1 MAKILVVDDEQ
12 VLVKGIK
19 FNLEHEG
26 YQVEA
31 GYDGEQAV
39 ELAREGGF
47 DLIILD
53 LMMPKIDGYD
63 LLEYI
68 RPTGTPSIFVTA
80 KDAVSERV
88 RGLHSGADD
97 YIVKP
102 FAPAELT
109 ARVEAVLRR
118 TGRATVQY
126 SLWGFTVDTAACR
139 VTRAGQE
146 IKLTRKEYELLLLLL
161 RVYPKKE
168 LQDSTPT
175 QLNEKL
181 DALWDDVLALQN
193 DDPVTVSG
201 KPAEPAPQQ
210 NGLLSRLLPG
220 IRPAGPNHLK
230 VAFVHERT
238 PEISAWTSQ
247 HEFGRT
253 QLDAVFPG

>member
-1 MAKILVVDDEQ
+1 MLPILIVDDEPAIAALISR
-12 VLVKGIK
+12 VLTA
-19 FNLEHEG
+19 
-26 YQVEA
+26 A
-31 GYDGEQAV
+31 GYTCQAV
-39 ELAREGGF
+39 TSSEKAA
-47 DLIILD
+47 DLIEQNRYDLVLLD
-53 LMMPKIDGYD
+53 VMMPKIDGYD

-126 SLWGFTVDTAACR
+126 SLWGCTVDTAACR

-161 RVYPKKE
+161 RGRGTALYRDYLYETLWGDDMSLDTRTLDTHITRLRK
-168 LQDSTPT
+168 
-175 QLNEKL
+175 KL
-181 DALWDDVLALQN
+181 DLGD
-193 DDPVTVSG
+193 
-201 KPAEPAPQQ
+201 
-210 NGLLSRLLPG
+210 RL
-220 IRPAGPNHLK
+220 H
-230 VAFVHERT
+230 
-238 PEISAWTSQ
+238 
-247 HEFGRT
+247 
-253 QLDAVFPG
+253 AVRQVGYMLEKE

>member
-1 MAKILVVDDEQ
+1 MLPILIVDDEPAIAALISR
-12 VLVKGIK
+12 VLTA
-19 FNLEHEG
+19 
-26 YQVEA
+26 A
-31 GYDGEQAV
+31 GYTCQAV
-39 ELAREGGF
+39 TSSEKAA
-47 DLIILD
+47 DLIEQNRYDLVLLD
-53 LMMPKIDGYD
+53 VMMPKIDGYD

-126 SLWGFTVDTAACR
+126 SLWGCTVDTAACR

-161 RVYPKKE
+161 RGRGMALYRDYLYETLWGDDMSLDTRTLDTHITRLRK
-168 LQDSTPT
+168 
-175 QLNEKL
+175 KL
-181 DALWDDVLALQN
+181 DLGDKL
-193 DDPVTVSG
+193 
-201 KPAEPAPQQ
+201 
-210 NGLLSRLLPG
+210 
-220 IRPAGPNHLK
+220 H
-230 VAFVHERT
+230 
-238 PEISAWTSQ
+238 
-247 HEFGRT
+247 
-253 QLDAVFPG
+253 AVRQVGYMLEKE

>member
-1 MAKILVVDDEQ
+1 MLPILIVDDEPAIAALIRR
-12 VLVKGIK
+12 VLTA
-19 FNLEHEG
+19 
-26 YQVEA
+26 A
-31 GYDGEQAV
+31 GYTCQAV
-39 ELAREGGF
+39 TSSEKAA
-47 DLIILD
+47 DLIQQNRYDLVLLD
-53 LMMPKIDGYD
+53 VMMPKIDGYD

-126 SLWGFTVDTAACR
+126 SLWGCTVDTAACR

-161 RVYPKKE
+161 RGRGTALYRDYLYETLWGDDMSLDTRTLDTHITRLRK
-168 LQDSTPT
+168 
-175 QLNEKL
+175 KL
-181 DALWDDVLALQN
+181 DLGDKL
-193 DDPVTVSG
+193 
-201 KPAEPAPQQ
+201 
-210 NGLLSRLLPG
+210 
-220 IRPAGPNHLK
+220 H
-230 VAFVHERT
+230 
-238 PEISAWTSQ
+238 
-247 HEFGRT
+247 
-253 QLDAVFPG
+253 AVRQVGYMLEKE

>member
-1 MAKILVVDDEQ
+1 MLPILIVDDEPAIAALINR
-12 VLVKGIK
+12 VLTA
-19 FNLEHEG
+19 
-26 YQVEA
+26 A
-31 GYDGEQAV
+31 GYTCQAV
-39 ELAREGGF
+39 TSSEKAA
-47 DLIILD
+47 DLIEQNRYDLVLLD
-53 LMMPKIDGYD
+53 VMMPKIDGYD

-126 SLWGFTVDTAACR
+126 SLWGCTVDTAACR

-161 RVYPKKE
+161 RGRGTALYRDYLYETLWGDDMSLDTRTLDTHITRLRKK
-168 LQDSTPT
+168 
-175 QLNEKL
+175 LNLGDKLHAVRQVGYMLEK
-181 DALWDDVLALQN
+181 
-193 DDPVTVSG
+193 
-201 KPAEPAPQQ
+201 E
-210 NGLLSRLLPG
+210 
-220 IRPAGPNHLK
+220 
-230 VAFVHERT
+230 
-238 PEISAWTSQ
+238 
-247 HEFGRT
+247 
-253 QLDAVFPG
+253 

>member
-1 MAKILVVDDEQ
+1 MLPILIVDDEPAIAALISR
-12 VLVKGIK
+12 VLTA
-19 FNLEHEG
+19 
-26 YQVEA
+26 A
-31 GYDGEQAV
+31 GYICQAV
-39 ELAREGGF
+39 TSSEKAA
-47 DLIILD
+47 DLIEQNRYDLVLLD
-53 LMMPKIDGYD
+53 VMMPKIDGYD

-126 SLWGFTVDTAACR
+126 PLWGCTVDTAACR

-161 RVYPKKE
+161 RGRGMALYRDYLYETLWGDDMSLDTRTLDTHITRLRK
-168 LQDSTPT
+168 
-175 QLNEKL
+175 KL
-181 DALWDDVLALQN
+181 DLGDKL
-193 DDPVTVSG
+193 
-201 KPAEPAPQQ
+201 
-210 NGLLSRLLPG
+210 
-220 IRPAGPNHLK
+220 H
-230 VAFVHERT
+230 
-238 PEISAWTSQ
+238 
-247 HEFGRT
+247 
-253 QLDAVFPG
+253 AVRQVGYMLEKE

>member
-1 MAKILVVDDEQ
+1 MLPILIVDDEPAIAALISR
-12 VLVKGIK
+12 VLTA
-19 FNLEHEG
+19 
-26 YQVEA
+26 A
-31 GYDGEQAV
+31 GYTCQAV
-39 ELAREGGF
+39 TSSEKAA
-47 DLIILD
+47 DLIQQNRYDLVLLD
-53 LMMPKIDGYD
+53 VMMPKSDGYD

-126 SLWGFTVDTAACR
+126 SLWGCTVDTAACR

-161 RVYPKKE
+161 RGRGTALYRDYLYETLWGDDMSLDTRTLDTHITRLRK
-168 LQDSTPT
+168 
-175 QLNEKL
+175 KL
-181 DALWDDVLALQN
+181 DLGDKL
-193 DDPVTVSG
+193 
-201 KPAEPAPQQ
+201 
-210 NGLLSRLLPG
+210 
-220 IRPAGPNHLK
+220 H
-230 VAFVHERT
+230 
-238 PEISAWTSQ
+238 
-247 HEFGRT
+247 
-253 QLDAVFPG
+253 AVRQVGYMLEKE

>member
-1 MAKILVVDDEQ
+1 MLPILIVDDEPAIAALISR
-12 VLVKGIK
+12 VLTA
-19 FNLEHEG
+19 
-26 YQVEA
+26 A
-31 GYDGEQAV
+31 GYTCQAV
-39 ELAREGGF
+39 TSSEKAAYLIQQNRY
-47 DLIILD
+47 DLVLLD
-53 LMMPKIDGYD
+53 VMMPKIDGYD

-126 SLWGFTVDTAACR
+126 SLWGCTVDTAACR

-161 RVYPKKE
+161 RGRGTALYRDYLYETLWGDDMSLDTRTLDTHITRLRK
-168 LQDSTPT
+168 
-175 QLNEKL
+175 KL
-181 DALWDDVLALQN
+181 DLGDKLHAVRQVGYML
-193 DDPVTVSG
+193 
-201 KPAEPAPQQ
+201 
-210 NGLLSRLLPG
+210 
-220 IRPAGPNHLK
+220 
-230 VAFVHERT
+230 
-238 PEISAWTSQ
+238 EI
-247 HEFGRT
+247 E
-253 QLDAVFPG
+253 

>member
-1 MAKILVVDDEQ
+1 MLPIFIVDDEPAIAALISR
-12 VLVKGIK
+12 VLTA
-19 FNLEHEG
+19 
-26 YQVEA
+26 A
-31 GYDGEQAV
+31 GYTCQAV
-39 ELAREGGF
+39 TSSEKAA
-47 DLIILD
+47 DLIEQNRYDLVLLD
-53 LMMPKIDGYD
+53 VMMPKIDGYD

-126 SLWGFTVDTAACR
+126 SLWGCTVDTAACR

-161 RVYPKKE
+161 RGRGTALYRDYLYETLWGDDMSLDTRTLDTHITRLRK
-168 LQDSTPT
+168 
-175 QLNEKL
+175 KL
-181 DALWDDVLALQN
+181 DLGDKL
-193 DDPVTVSG
+193 
-201 KPAEPAPQQ
+201 
-210 NGLLSRLLPG
+210 
-220 IRPAGPNHLK
+220 H
-230 VAFVHERT
+230 
-238 PEISAWTSQ
+238 
-247 HEFGRT
+247 
-253 QLDAVFPG
+253 AVRQVGYMLEKE

>member
-1 MAKILVVDDEQ
+1 MLPILIVDDEPAIAALISR
-12 VLVKGIK
+12 VLTA
-19 FNLEHEG
+19 
-26 YQVEA
+26 A
-31 GYDGEQAV
+31 GYACQAV
-39 ELAREGGF
+39 TSSEKAA
-47 DLIILD
+47 DLIEQNRYDLVLLD
-53 LMMPKIDGYD
+53 VMMPKIDGYD

-126 SLWGFTVDTAACR
+126 SLWGCTVDTAACR

-161 RVYPKKE
+161 RGRGTALYRDYLYETLWGDDMSLDTRTLDTHITRLRKK
-168 LQDSTPT
+168 
-175 QLNEKL
+175 LNLGDKLHAVRQVGYMLEK
-181 DALWDDVLALQN
+181 
-193 DDPVTVSG
+193 
-201 KPAEPAPQQ
+201 E
-210 NGLLSRLLPG
+210 
-220 IRPAGPNHLK
+220 
-230 VAFVHERT
+230 
-238 PEISAWTSQ
+238 
-247 HEFGRT
+247 
-253 QLDAVFPG
+253 

>member
-1 MAKILVVDDEQ
+1 MLPILIVDDEPAIAALISR
-12 VLVKGIK
+12 VLTA
-19 FNLEHEG
+19 
-26 YQVEA
+26 A
-31 GYDGEQAV
+31 GYTCQAV
-39 ELAREGGF
+39 TSSEKAA
-47 DLIILD
+47 DLIEQNRYDLVLLD
-53 LMMPKIDGYD
+53 VMMPKIDGYD

-126 SLWGFTVDTAACR
+126 SLWGCTVDTAACR

-161 RVYPKKE
+161 RGRGTALYRDYLYE
-168 LQDSTPT
+168 TLWGDDMSLDTRT
-175 QLNEKL
+175 LDTHITRLRRKL
-181 DALWDDVLALQN
+181 DLGDKL
-193 DDPVTVSG
+193 
-201 KPAEPAPQQ
+201 
-210 NGLLSRLLPG
+210 
-220 IRPAGPNHLK
+220 H
-230 VAFVHERT
+230 
-238 PEISAWTSQ
+238 
-247 HEFGRT
+247 
-253 QLDAVFPG
+253 AVRQVGYMLEKE

>member
-1 MAKILVVDDEQ
+1 MLPILIVDDEPAIAALISR
-12 VLVKGIK
+12 VLTA
-19 FNLEHEG
+19 
-26 YQVEA
+26 A
-31 GYDGEQAV
+31 GYICQAV
-39 ELAREGGF
+39 TSSEKAA
-47 DLIILD
+47 DLIEQNRYDLVLLD
-53 LMMPKIDGYD
+53 VMMPKIDGYD

-126 SLWGFTVDTAACR
+126 SLWGCTVDTAACR

-161 RVYPKKE
+161 RGRGTALYRDYLYETLWGDDMSLDTRTLDTHITRLRK
-168 LQDSTPT
+168 
-175 QLNEKL
+175 KL
-181 DALWDDVLALQN
+181 DLGDKL
-193 DDPVTVSG
+193 
-201 KPAEPAPQQ
+201 
-210 NGLLSRLLPG
+210 
-220 IRPAGPNHLK
+220 H
-230 VAFVHERT
+230 
-238 PEISAWTSQ
+238 
-247 HEFGRT
+247 
-253 QLDAVFPG
+253 AVRQVGYMLEKE

>member
-1 MAKILVVDDEQ
+1 MLPILIVDDEPAIAALISR
-12 VLVKGIK
+12 VLTA
-19 FNLEHEG
+19 
-26 YQVEA
+26 A
-31 GYDGEQAV
+31 GYTCQAV
-39 ELAREGGF
+39 TSSEKAA
-47 DLIILD
+47 DLIQQNCYDLVLLD
-53 LMMPKIDGYD
+53 VMMPKIDGYD

-126 SLWGFTVDTAACR
+126 SLWGCTVDTAACR

-161 RVYPKKE
+161 RGRGTALYRDYLYETLWGDDMSLDTRTLDTHITRLRK
-168 LQDSTPT
+168 
-175 QLNEKL
+175 KL
-181 DALWDDVLALQN
+181 DLGDKL
-193 DDPVTVSG
+193 
-201 KPAEPAPQQ
+201 
-210 NGLLSRLLPG
+210 
-220 IRPAGPNHLK
+220 H
-230 VAFVHERT
+230 
-238 PEISAWTSQ
+238 
-247 HEFGRT
+247 
-253 QLDAVFPG
+253 AVRQVGYMLEKE

>member
-1 MAKILVVDDEQ
+1 MLPILIVDDESAIAALISR
-12 VLVKGIK
+12 VLTA
-19 FNLEHEG
+19 
-26 YQVEA
+26 A
-31 GYDGEQAV
+31 GYTCQAV
-39 ELAREGGF
+39 TSSEKAA
-47 DLIILD
+47 DLIQQNRYDLVLLD
-53 LMMPKIDGYD
+53 VMMPKIDGYD

-126 SLWGFTVDTAACR
+126 SLWGCTVDTAACR

-161 RVYPKKE
+161 RGRGTALYRDYLYETLWGDDMSLDTRTLDTHITRLRK
-168 LQDSTPT
+168 
-175 QLNEKL
+175 KL
-181 DALWDDVLALQN
+181 DLGDKL
-193 DDPVTVSG
+193 
-201 KPAEPAPQQ
+201 
-210 NGLLSRLLPG
+210 
-220 IRPAGPNHLK
+220 H
-230 VAFVHERT
+230 
-238 PEISAWTSQ
+238 
-247 HEFGRT
+247 
-253 QLDAVFPG
+253 AVRQVGYMLEKE

>member
-1 MAKILVVDDEQ
+1 MLPILIVDDEPAIAALISR
-12 VLVKGIK
+12 VLTA
-19 FNLEHEG
+19 
-26 YQVEA
+26 A
-31 GYDGEQAV
+31 GYTCQAV
-39 ELAREGGF
+39 TSSEKAA
-47 DLIILD
+47 DLIQQNRYDVVLLD
-53 LMMPKIDGYD
+53 VMMPKIDGYD

-126 SLWGFTVDTAACR
+126 SLWGCTVDTAACR

-161 RVYPKKE
+161 RGRGTALYRDYLYETLWGDDMSLDTRTLDTHITRLRK
-168 LQDSTPT
+168 
-175 QLNEKL
+175 KL
-181 DALWDDVLALQN
+181 DLGDKL
-193 DDPVTVSG
+193 
-201 KPAEPAPQQ
+201 
-210 NGLLSRLLPG
+210 
-220 IRPAGPNHLK
+220 H
-230 VAFVHERT
+230 
-238 PEISAWTSQ
+238 
-247 HEFGRT
+247 
-253 QLDAVFPG
+253 AVRQVGYMLEKE

>member
-1 MAKILVVDDEQ
+1 MLPILIVDDEPAIAALISR
-12 VLVKGIK
+12 VLTA
-19 FNLEHEG
+19 
-26 YQVEA
+26 A
-31 GYDGEQAV
+31 GYTCQAV
-39 ELAREGGF
+39 TSSEKAA
-47 DLIILD
+47 DLIEQNRYD
-53 LMMPKIDGYD
+53 LVLLEVMMPKIDGYD

-126 SLWGFTVDTAACR
+126 SLWGCTVDTAACR

-161 RVYPKKE
+161 RGRGTALYRDYLYETLWGDDMSLDTRTLDTHITRLRK
-168 LQDSTPT
+168 
-175 QLNEKL
+175 KL
-181 DALWDDVLALQN
+181 DLGDKL
-193 DDPVTVSG
+193 
-201 KPAEPAPQQ
+201 
-210 NGLLSRLLPG
+210 
-220 IRPAGPNHLK
+220 H
-230 VAFVHERT
+230 
-238 PEISAWTSQ
+238 
-247 HEFGRT
+247 
-253 QLDAVFPG
+253 AVRQVGYMLEKE

>member
-1 MAKILVVDDEQ
+1 MLPILIVDDEPAIAALISR
-12 VLVKGIK
+12 VLTA
-19 FNLEHEG
+19 
-26 YQVEA
+26 A
-31 GYDGEQAV
+31 GYTCQAV
-39 ELAREGGF
+39 TSSEKAA
-47 DLIILD
+47 DLIQQNRYDLVLLD
-53 LMMPKIDGYD
+53 VMMPKIDGYD

-126 SLWGFTVDTAACR
+126 SLWGCTVDTAACR

-161 RVYPKKE
+161 RGRGTALYRDDLYETLWGDDMSLDTRTLDTHITRLRK
-168 LQDSTPT
+168 
-175 QLNEKL
+175 KL
-181 DALWDDVLALQN
+181 DLGDKL
-193 DDPVTVSG
+193 
-201 KPAEPAPQQ
+201 
-210 NGLLSRLLPG
+210 
-220 IRPAGPNHLK
+220 H
-230 VAFVHERT
+230 
-238 PEISAWTSQ
+238 
-247 HEFGRT
+247 
-253 QLDAVFPG
+253 AVRQVGYMLEKE

>member
-1 MAKILVVDDEQ
+1 MLPILIVDDEPAIAALISR
-12 VLVKGIK
+12 VLTA
-19 FNLEHEG
+19 
-26 YQVEA
+26 A
-31 GYDGEQAV
+31 GYTCQAV
-39 ELAREGGF
+39 TSSEKAA
-47 DLIILD
+47 DLIEQNRYDLVLLD
-53 LMMPKIDGYD
+53 VMMPKIDGYD

-126 SLWGFTVDTAACR
+126 SLWDCTVDTAACR

-161 RVYPKKE
+161 RGRGMALYRDYLYETLWGDDMSLDTRTLDTHITRLRK
-168 LQDSTPT
+168 
-175 QLNEKL
+175 KL
-181 DALWDDVLALQN
+181 DLGDKL
-193 DDPVTVSG
+193 
-201 KPAEPAPQQ
+201 
-210 NGLLSRLLPG
+210 
-220 IRPAGPNHLK
+220 H
-230 VAFVHERT
+230 
-238 PEISAWTSQ
+238 
-247 HEFGRT
+247 
-253 QLDAVFPG
+253 AVRQVGYMLEKE

>member
-1 MAKILVVDDEQ
+1 MLPILIVDDEPAIAALISR
-12 VLVKGIK
+12 VLTA
-19 FNLEHEG
+19 
-26 YQVEA
+26 A
-31 GYDGEQAV
+31 GYTCQAV
-39 ELAREGGF
+39 TSSEKAA
-47 DLIILD
+47 DLIEQNRYDLVLLD
-53 LMMPKIDGYD
+53 VMMPKIDGYD

-126 SLWGFTVDTAACR
+126 SLWGCTVDTAACR

-161 RVYPKKE
+161 RGRGTALYRDYLYETLWGDDMSHITRLRK
-168 LQDSTPT
+168 
-175 QLNEKL
+175 KL
-181 DALWDDVLALQN
+181 DLGDKL
-193 DDPVTVSG
+193 
-201 KPAEPAPQQ
+201 
-210 NGLLSRLLPG
+210 
-220 IRPAGPNHLK
+220 H
-230 VAFVHERT
+230 
-238 PEISAWTSQ
+238 
-247 HEFGRT
+247 
-253 QLDAVFPG
+253 AVRQVGYMLEKE

>member
-1 MAKILVVDDEQ
+1 MLPILIVDDEPAIAALISR
-12 VLVKGIK
+12 VLTA
-19 FNLEHEG
+19 
-26 YQVEA
+26 A
-31 GYDGEQAV
+31 GYTCQAV
-39 ELAREGGF
+39 TSSEKAA
-47 DLIILD
+47 DLIEQNRYDLVLLD
-53 LMMPKIDGYD
+53 VMMPKIDGYD

-126 SLWGFTVDTAACR
+126 SLWGCTVDTAACR

-161 RVYPKKE
+161 RGRGTALYRDYLYETLWGDDMSLDTRTLDTHITRLRK
-168 LQDSTPT
+168 
-175 QLNEKL
+175 KL
-181 DALWDDVLALQN
+181 DLG
-193 DDPVTVSG
+193 G
-201 KPAEPAPQQ
+201 K
-210 NGLLSRLLPG
+210 L
-220 IRPAGPNHLK
+220 H
-230 VAFVHERT
+230 
-238 PEISAWTSQ
+238 
-247 HEFGRT
+247 
-253 QLDAVFPG
+253 AVRQVGYMLEKE

>member
-1 MAKILVVDDEQ
+1 MLPILIVDDEPAIAALISR
-12 VLVKGIK
+12 VLTA
-19 FNLEHEG
+19 
-26 YQVEA
+26 A
-31 GYDGEQAV
+31 GYTCQAV
-39 ELAREGGF
+39 TSSEKAA
-47 DLIILD
+47 DLIQQNRYDLVLLD
-53 LMMPKIDGYD
+53 VMMPKIDGYD

-126 SLWGFTVDTAACR
+126 SLWGCTVDTAACR

-161 RVYPKKE
+161 RGRGTALYRDYLYETLWGDDMSLDTRTLGTHITRLRK
-168 LQDSTPT
+168 
-175 QLNEKL
+175 KL
-181 DALWDDVLALQN
+181 DLGDKL
-193 DDPVTVSG
+193 
-201 KPAEPAPQQ
+201 
-210 NGLLSRLLPG
+210 
-220 IRPAGPNHLK
+220 H
-230 VAFVHERT
+230 
-238 PEISAWTSQ
+238 
-247 HEFGRT
+247 
-253 QLDAVFPG
+253 AVRQVGYMLEKE

>member
-1 MAKILVVDDEQ
+1 MLPILIVDDEPAIAALISR
-12 VLVKGIK
+12 VLTA
-19 FNLEHEG
+19 
-26 YQVEA
+26 A
-31 GYDGEQAV
+31 GYTCQAV
-39 ELAREGGF
+39 TSSEKAAELIQQNRY
-47 DLIILD
+47 DLVLLD
-53 LMMPKIDGYD
+53 VMMPKIDGYD

-126 SLWGFTVDTAACR
+126 SLWGCTVDTAACR

-161 RVYPKKE
+161 RGRGTALYRDYLYE
-168 LQDSTPT
+168 TLWGDDMSLDTRTLDTHSTR
-175 QLNEKL
+175 LRKKL
-181 DALWDDVLALQN
+181 DLGDKL
-193 DDPVTVSG
+193 
-201 KPAEPAPQQ
+201 
-210 NGLLSRLLPG
+210 
-220 IRPAGPNHLK
+220 H
-230 VAFVHERT
+230 
-238 PEISAWTSQ
+238 
-247 HEFGRT
+247 
-253 QLDAVFPG
+253 AVRQVGYMLEKE

>member
-1 MAKILVVDDEQ
+1 MLPILIVDDEPAIAALINR
-12 VLVKGIK
+12 VLTA
-19 FNLEHEG
+19 
-26 YQVEA
+26 A
-31 GYDGEQAV
+31 GYTCQAV
-39 ELAREGGF
+39 TSSEKAA
-47 DLIILD
+47 DLIEQNRYDLVLLD
-53 LMMPKIDGYD
+53 VMMPKIDGYD

-126 SLWGFTVDTAACR
+126 SLWGCTVDTAACR

-161 RVYPKKE
+161 RGRGTALYRDYLYETLWGDDMSLDTRTLDTHITRLRK
-168 LQDSTPT
+168 
-175 QLNEKL
+175 KL
-181 DALWDDVLALQN
+181 DLGDKL
-193 DDPVTVSG
+193 
-201 KPAEPAPQQ
+201 
-210 NGLLSRLLPG
+210 
-220 IRPAGPNHLK
+220 H
-230 VAFVHERT
+230 
-238 PEISAWTSQ
+238 
-247 HEFGRT
+247 
-253 QLDAVFPG
+253 AVRQVGYMLEKE